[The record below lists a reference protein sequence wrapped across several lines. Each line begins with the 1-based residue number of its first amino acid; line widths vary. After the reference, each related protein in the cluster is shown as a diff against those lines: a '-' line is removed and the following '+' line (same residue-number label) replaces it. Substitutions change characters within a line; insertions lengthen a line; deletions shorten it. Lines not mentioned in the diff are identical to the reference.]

1 MLASFID
8 TVFLTE
14 CWRHLPFVKSNVSVS
29 SVVAG
34 AAVKTA
40 NVAPTATLLAKSE
53 EKDVFKDISNKNDFA
68 ELSLALCI
76 GSG

>member
-14 CWRHLPFVKSNVSVS
+14 CWRHLTFVKSNVSVS

-34 AAVKTA
+34 ATVKTA
-40 NVAPTATLLAKSE
+40 NVATRLLGTATLLAKSE
-53 EKDVFKDISNKNDFA
+53 EKDVFKDIFQQK
-68 ELSLALCI
+68 
-76 GSG
+76 